1 MIPSALTEG
10 ETDTSHRDRD
20 SAFLQSITQF
30 SYSIKKRKGSFSE
43 TTSDVAQKDV
53 PINQRLRN
61 TKQRMISRASP
72 NPKPSAVK
80 VKEAR
85 SDALIIETSSSSVTV
100 CNSVTV
106 KHIDDDGCPPK
117 KVVKGRARKAPVDLT
132 SLPPLKDLLA
142 PNLDVIFC
150 GINPGVMSATRGHHF
165 AGPTNHFWICMSQSG
180 LCGSEEKVTHVD
192 DRRLLTQY
200 SIGFTN
206 VTPRPTPSSA
216 DLLRN
221 EHASN
226 LPALHTKIRTYAPKV
241 WCFIGME
248 VFKVFTGKADF
259 ALGLQKDPYRWRDED
274 GEMRETLL
282 FVIPSTSGRV
292 RAYSR
297 QDRVKLFQQLAKVVK
312 ETRTGNGALDSE
324 EKENEGKWE
333 VKQVTL
339 GDLQP
344 CFAPAESDGPSSEVV
359 KIETQKVKVE
369 DTSG

>member
-1 MIPSALTEG
+1 MTE
-10 ETDTSHRDRD
+10 ETDTLHKEDRD
-20 SAFLQSITQF
+20 SAFRQSITQF
-30 SYSIKKRKGSFSE
+30 SYTLKKRKSSFSHSTKE
-43 TTSDVAQKDV
+43 IDGTQKDV

-61 TKQRMISRASP
+61 TKQRMISRGS
-72 NPKPSAVK
+72 PKPGEVVK
-80 VKEAR
+80 IKAST
-85 SDALIIETSSSSVTV
+85 SDTLLVETK

-106 KHIDDDGCPPK
+106 CTSAVKHIDDGNQPK
-117 KVVKGRARKAPVDLT
+117 KVSKSRARKTPVDLT

-180 LCGSEEKVTHVD
+180 LCGSEEKVTHID

-200 SIGFTN
+200 AIGFTN

-248 VFKVFTGKADF
+248 VFKVFIGKADF
-259 ALGLQKDPYRWRDED
+259 ALGLQKEPYRWRDED

-297 QDRVKLFQQLAKVVK
+297 QDRVELFQQLAKVVK
-312 ETRTGNGALDSE
+312 ETRTRDGASDLDLEVE
-324 EKENEGKWE
+324 EKENEGKWK

-339 GDLQP
+339 EDLE
-344 CFAPAESDGPSSEVV
+344 CCLSEERDGRSLEELV
-359 KIETQKVKVE
+359 KIERRKVKVE